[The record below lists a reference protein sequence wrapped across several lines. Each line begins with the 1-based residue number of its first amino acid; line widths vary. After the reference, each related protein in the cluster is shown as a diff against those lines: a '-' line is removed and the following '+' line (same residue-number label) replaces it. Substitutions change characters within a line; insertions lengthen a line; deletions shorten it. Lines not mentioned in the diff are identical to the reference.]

1 MELFDSHAHYND
13 EKFDEDREEVINEVY
28 ASGVTKLINAGYS
41 LESSIYAL
49 QIAKKYN
56 WMYTISG
63 ISPNDI
69 PDSKEGLEKELNALE
84 ELISREMFLDESN
97 KNCKDN
103 ILNNE
108 TKLKEKNQ
116 NKSKKIVAIGEIG
129 LDYYW
134 EKDLAKRE
142 LQKQAFIMQIELA
155 NKYNLPIVIH
165 TREAVIDTL
174 EILKKHQV
182 IKKGVFHCCPLN
194 RELVKEALKLG
205 YYISFAGPI
214 TFKNS
219 KNANEIIELVPLDK
233 MLIETDSPYLSPEP
247 NRGKRNDS
255 RNVKY
260 MAEKIASVRQIPVE
274 TIAKTT
280 YENACRVFE
289 IE

>member
-28 ASGVTKLINAGYS
+28 AFGVTKLINAGYS
-41 LESSIYAL
+41 LKSSIYAL

-84 ELISREMFLDESN
+84 ELISREVLLDESN
-97 KNCKDN
+97 KNCEDN

-108 TKLKEKNQ
+108 IKLKEKNQ

-165 TREAVIDTL
+165 TREAVMDTL

>member
-41 LESSIYAL
+41 LKSSIYAL

-108 TKLKEKNQ
+108 TKIKEKNQ
-116 NKSKKIVAIGEIG
+116 NESKKIVAIGEIG
-129 LDYYW
+129 LDY
-134 EKDLAKRE
+134 
-142 LQKQAFIMQIELA
+142 
-155 NKYNLPIVIH
+155 
-165 TREAVIDTL
+165 
-174 EILKKHQV
+174 
-182 IKKGVFHCCPLN
+182 
-194 RELVKEALKLG
+194 
-205 YYISFAGPI
+205 
-214 TFKNS
+214 
-219 KNANEIIELVPLDK
+219 
-233 MLIETDSPYLSPEP
+233 
-247 NRGKRNDS
+247 
-255 RNVKY
+255 
-260 MAEKIASVRQIPVE
+260 
-274 TIAKTT
+274 
-280 YENACRVFE
+280 
-289 IE
+289 

>member
-13 EKFDEDREEVINEVY
+13 EKFDEDREKVINEVY

-41 LESSIYAL
+41 LKSSIYAL

-84 ELISREMFLDESN
+84 ELISREVLLDESN
-97 KNCKDN
+97 KSCEDN

-108 TKLKEKNQ
+108 IKLKEKDQ

-165 TREAVIDTL
+165 TREAVMDTL